1 MASSAS
7 PVTSLGASQRQK
19 AEREG
24 VGKGDGEEDLP
35 AERWWLPQPGK
46 PGVQLSV
53 GCGGPSLVHQSISS
67 LNNMRTAPI
76 LAPSEALVSLA
87 V

>member
-46 PGVQLSV
+46 PGVQLPA
-53 GCGGPSLVHQSISS
+53 GCGGPSLVHHGGDGDAQ
-67 LNNMRTAPI
+67 
-76 LAPSEALVSLA
+76 VSRKLKLTH
-87 V
+87 

>member
-46 PGVQLSV
+46 PGVQLPV
-53 GCGGPSLVHQSISS
+53 
-67 LNNMRTAPI
+67 NR
-76 LAPSEALVSLA
+76 ALETVFALFLHKKPKIIA
-87 V
+87 LYCRWFGL